1 MQLLNLLAP
10 LVLLAQHTAAEATA
24 SPTLEPLPTPSGQ
37 DALDSTRQG
46 NLGINI
52 LGIAVSVAGEILKIF
67 KDDNDRKREWVK
79 ETLIQLAKE
88 APGQNVL
95 IYHDK
100 KSEFSTTDKGARAEH
115 YELDKFLGTYGY
127 EIKVFTMGSFKLHGD
142 NNAKEWGYNAACK
155 DEKKSD
161 FVGGHVEFCDPNTKN
176 KQTQPPTSTLA
187 TSTKRQ
193 SPVSSH
199 TSHITTSKQSKPPT
213 VTPTQTQ
220 EHTTGVQ
227 SQTPDAVTTQVG
239 GEGSGN
245 NEGGPSPADGQG
257 QGQGQSNSDSSPTST
272 SRAGVPKATS
282 QPASAAAAL
291 AVGLAALS
299 FVIA

>member
-24 SPTLEPLPTPSGQ
+24 STTLGPLPTASGQ

-46 NLGINI
+46 NVGINI

-79 ETLIQLAKE
+79 ETLTRLAKE

-115 YELDKFLGTYGY
+115 YELDKFVGTYGY
-127 EIKVFTMGSFKLHGD
+127 EI
-142 NNAKEWGYNAACK
+142 KEWGYNAACK

-176 KQTQPPTSTLA
+176 KQ
-187 TSTKRQ
+187 
-193 SPVSSH
+193 
-199 TSHITTSKQSKPPT
+199 SKPPT

-220 EHTTGVQ
+220 RHTTGIQ
-227 SQTPDAVTTQVG
+227 SQTPDAVTTQVS
-239 GEGSGN
+239 GEGSRN
-245 NEGGPSPADGQG
+245 NEGGPDPADGQG

-282 QPASAAAAL
+282 QPASAVAAL

>member
-10 LVLLAQHTAAEATA
+10 LVLLAQHTASEATA
-24 SPTLEPLPTPSGQ
+24 STTLGPLPTASGQ

-46 NLGINI
+46 NVGINI

-79 ETLIQLAKE
+79 ETLTRLAKE
-88 APGQNVL
+88 APGQNLL

-127 EIKVFTMGSFKLHGD
+127 EIKVFTTGSFKLHGD
-142 NNAKEWGYNAACK
+142 NNAKEWGYSAACK

-176 KQTQPPTSTLA
+176 KQ
-187 TSTKRQ
+187 
-193 SPVSSH
+193 
-199 TSHITTSKQSKPPT
+199 SKPPT

-220 EHTTGVQ
+220 EHTTGIQ
-227 SQTPDAVTTQVG
+227 SQTPDAVTTQVS
-239 GEGSGN
+239 GEGSRN
-245 NEGGPSPADGQG
+245 NEGGPDPADGQG